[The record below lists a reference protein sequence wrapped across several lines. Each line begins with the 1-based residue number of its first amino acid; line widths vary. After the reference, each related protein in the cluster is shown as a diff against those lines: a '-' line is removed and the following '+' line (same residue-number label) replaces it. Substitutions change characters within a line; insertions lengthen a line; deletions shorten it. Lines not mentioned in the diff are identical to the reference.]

1 MEDLNSRYK
10 DPFERDLH
18 IQIEKDTYNM
28 MNLSV
33 LDQYKEWNEMEQ
45 WEIENSGYSGLKQN
59 KIRNYNQTKLMK
71 ISTILVSMQKCVTP

>member
-18 IQIEKDTYNM
+18 IQIEKDEYNM

-33 LDQYKEWNEMEQ
+33 LDQAKEWNDMEQ
-45 WEIENSGYSGLKQN
+45 WELENSGYSGLKQN
-59 KIRNYNQTKLMK
+59 KIRNYNQVC
-71 ISTILVSMQKCVTP
+71 ILFIKYFLD